1 MDVYEGT
8 GVNRFSHRCGA
19 RTFVTSTQNLRKTVN
34 RSKRKGS
41 LMIDTIDLALS
52 LLLNTIFA
60 VPDKPDPAGGLP
72 IPQHGGD
79 LNVQ

>member
-1 MDVYEGT
+1 
-8 GVNRFSHRCGA
+8 
-19 RTFVTSTQNLRKTVN
+19 
-34 RSKRKGS
+34 
-41 LMIDTIDLALS
+41 MIDTIDLALS

>member
-8 GVNRFSHRCGA
+8 GVNGFSHPAQSPNPGTR
-19 RTFVTSTQNLRKTVN
+19 RLNLRKTVN
-34 RSKRKGS
+34 RGKRKVP
-41 LMIDTIDLALS
+41 LMIDTIDLALA

-72 IPQHGGD
+72 IPQHGGG